1 MKSGLQIP
9 VNPCTES
16 HCWMMTFLCV
26 LAVTSSTASAA
37 GSSAAA
43 SSAASNF
50 NNSQQGFMQRLVTD
64 KSSAFRS
71 HPLFPLLRDLIIA
84 DMNFHEPSFPHSL
97 IRDLPSDFN
106 KLLTV
111 CQIHFRLIP
120 SNYIVCDMRRQLQMK

>member
-1 MKSGLQIP
+1 
-9 VNPCTES
+9 
-16 HCWMMTFLCV
+16 
-26 LAVTSSTASAA
+26 
-37 GSSAAA
+37 
-43 SSAASNF
+43 
-50 NNSQQGFMQRLVTD
+50 MQRLVTD

-111 CQIHFRLIP
+111 SKNAAIRRMLLDIIMELLYTSTTTIFILILVYNN
-120 SNYIVCDMRRQLQMK
+120 SGYTIR

>member
-1 MKSGLQIP
+1 MGPLTVLDIKEYNIILFVDIFSAPSGGG
-9 VNPCTES
+9 S
-16 HCWMMTFLCV
+16 
-26 LAVTSSTASAA
+26 TSSTTSATPGGTPGTPSTAAAASAA
-37 GSSAAA
+37 AAA
-43 SSAASNF
+43 NF

-111 CQIHFRLIP
+111 CTRAWSINQI
-120 SNYIVCDMRRQLQMK
+120 